1 MNNKSEK
8 YKKPLEPILIR
19 KLTDLQYDVTQNSAT
34 ENPFHNEYWNFFEE
48 GIYVD
53 IVTGEPL
60 FSSKDKFSS
69 SCWWPSFSKPIF
81 EDVVRY
87 ITDKSFGMIRTEV
100 RSKIGD
106 SHLGHV
112 FDDGP
117 KEKGGRRFCINSA
130 AIKFISFEDMENLGY
145 GELKNLVFS
154 EA

>member
-8 YKKPLEPILIR
+8 YKKPLEPILRR
-19 KLTDLQYDVTQNSAT
+19 KLTSLQYDVTQNSAT

-60 FSSKDKFSS
+60 FLSKDKFSS
-69 SCWWPSFSKPIF
+69 SCGWPSFSKPIS
-81 EDVVRY
+81 EDAVVY
-87 ITDKSFGMIRTEV
+87 IKDRSFGMLRTEV

-117 KEKGGRRFCINSA
+117 KENGGRRFCINSA
-130 AIKFISFEDMENLGY
+130 AIKFISLEDMENLGY
-145 GELKNLVFS
+145 GELKNLVS
-154 EA
+154 SAE

>member
-8 YKKPLEPILIR
+8 YKKPLEPILKR
-19 KLTDLQYDVTQNSAT
+19 KLTSLQYDVTQNSAT

-60 FSSKDKFSS
+60 FLSKDKFSS
-69 SCWWPSFSKPIF
+69 SCGWPSFSNPIS
-81 EDVVRY
+81 EDAVVY
-87 ITDKSFGMIRTEV
+87 IKDRSFGMLRTEV

-130 AIKFISFEDMENLGY
+130 AIKFISLEDMENLGY
-145 GELKNLVFS
+145 GELKNLVS
-154 EA
+154 SAE

>member
-8 YKKPLEPILIR
+8 YKKLLEPILKR
-19 KLTDLQYDVTQNSAT
+19 KLTSLQYDVTQNSAT

-60 FSSKDKFSS
+60 FLSKDKFAS
-69 SCWWPSFSKPIF
+69 SCGWPSFSKPIS
-81 EDVVRY
+81 EDAVVY
-87 ITDKSFGMIRTEV
+87 IKDRSFGMLRTEV

-130 AIKFISFEDMENLGY
+130 AIKFISLEDMENLGY
-145 GELKNLVFS
+145 GELKNDKLVK
-154 EA
+154 